1 MKMTEK
7 VAYIRGL
14 MEGLDLDQNKKEVKV
29 LEAVVE
35 LLDDMAASVAEL
47 EEGYQDMAD
56 QLDEVDAD
64 LGDLEEEYY
73 GGGCDCDDECDCGCG
88 CDDDDDDDFEDE
100 DGFYYEV
107 TCPSCNETICLSED
121 IIAEGGIDC
130 PNCGEKLEF
139 DLDSIE
145 EDADECG
152 CGCGCGCEE

>member
-14 MEGLDLDQNKKEVKV
+14 MEGMEMDQNKKEVKI
-29 LEAVVE
+29 LDAVVE
-35 LLDDMAASVAEL
+35 LLDDMAASLAEL

-73 GGGCDCDDECDCGCG
+73 GGCCDCGCDCDDDCDH
-88 CDDDDDDDFEDE
+88 CDDYDEDEDE
-100 DGFYYEV
+100 DGVYYEV
-107 TCPSCNETICLSED
+107 TCPSCSETICLSED
-121 IIAEGGIDC
+121 IIAEGAIDC

-139 DLDSIE
+139 DLDGIKD
-145 EDADECG
+145 EDAGQCNCG
-152 CGCGCGCEE
+152 CQEKE

>member
-1 MKMTEK
+1 MSMTEK
-7 VAYIRGL
+7 VAYLRGL
-14 MEGLDLDQNKKEVKV
+14 LEGMDLDKDKKEVKII
-29 LEAVVE
+29 EAVIDV
-35 LLDDMAASVAEL
+35 LDDMAATVSEL

-73 GGGCDCDDECDCGCG
+73 GGGCDCDCGCD
-88 CDDDDDDDFEDE
+88 CDDDDDEDDDFEDE

-139 DLDSIE
+139 DLDSIT

-152 CGCGCGCEE
+152 CGCGCEE

>member
-35 LLDDMAASVAEL
+35 LLDDMAASLTEL

-73 GGGCDCDDECDCGCG
+73 GGGCDCDCD
-88 CDDDDDDDFEDE
+88 CDDDDDEDDDFEDE

-139 DLDSIE
+139 DLDSIT

-152 CGCGCGCEE
+152 CGCGCEE

>member
-14 MEGLDLDQNKKEVKV
+14 MEGLELDENQKEVKV
-29 LEAVVE
+29 LDAVVE
-35 LLDDMAASVAEL
+35 LLDDMAASLSEL

-73 GGGCDCDDECDCGCG
+73 GGGCDCDCDCD
-88 CDDDDDDDFEDE
+88 CDDDEDDDDDDFEDE

-121 IIAEGGIDC
+121 IIAEGSIDC

-139 DLDSIE
+139 DLDGLE
-145 EDADECG
+145 EDAHE
-152 CGCGCGCEE
+152 CGCGCGCEEKE